1 MRFVLQFTTGEKFFI
16 NQDEAEA
23 IGKARDDQSIT
34 IKRLGMI
41 VQKRMCLIYPEN
53 SPDRLVDRKKQST
66 GRLHDGSIAIRQF
79 GQWVDAKNQVADDKG
94 NYGYVRFDTDY
105 YPEVALDC
113 VATEKEFEEIQ
124 STKVNYYEFL
134 GIGERIRRIDQKSVN
149 NDFRPLI
156 ETQDDH
162 LLSQI

>member
-1 MRFVLQFTTGEKFFI
+1 MRFILQFTTGEKFII

-41 VQKRMCLIYPEN
+41 VQKRMCLIYPEK
-53 SPDRLVDRKKQST
+53 SSDRIEDRKKQT
-66 GRLHDGSIAIRQF
+66 NGRLHDGSKATRHF
-79 GQWVDAKNQVADDKG
+79 GQWVDANNQVADDKG
-94 NYGYVRFDTDY
+94 NYGYVRFNTEY
-105 YPEVALDC
+105 YPEVAMDC
-113 VATEKEFEEIQ
+113 VASEEEYKQIKE
-124 STKVNYYEFL
+124 SKSNYYEFL
-134 GIGERIRRIDQKSVN
+134 GISERIKRIDQKSVN

-162 LLSQI
+162 LLS